1 MTCIAYVILSRWLFY
16 LDIRNL
22 FTDSPDRNDK
32 KVLWSTIYDDEEQIF
47 LHNCMKFFIGA
58 TKSCQLKVKN
68 DTVNFNHFYLKYEVI
83 DLEYLCF
90 VSVICVL

>member
-1 MTCIAYVILSRWLFY
+1 
-16 LDIRNL
+16 
-22 FTDSPDRNDK
+22 
-32 KVLWSTIYDDEEQIF
+32 
-47 LHNCMKFFIGA
+47 MKFFTGA
-58 TKSCQLKVKN
+58 IKSCQLKVKN